1 MNKPDGKPMA
11 PRRRYLASAGIAAA
25 FVLLLVAPAAQAQRS
40 SYQQMMDFNRMI
52 MNRTNNAMITRN
64 ICEDWKRKG
73 ETVPAECAEYVS
85 PSTATKTTASPAPKA
100 PPSPAALA
108 ALRFKPATGNQA
120 MRAYANDVGSN
131 AEEREQLLQVFTATK
146 AAFEQDYGPK
156 GWKNNVAGAF
166 AFFIGSIG
174 YIWSGHEPDAAT
186 QDRLFQGL
194 TALLAEAPEIAKA
207 SAQEKAALYD
217 TLIASASMPLVLY
230 IDGSQKN
237 DKAQMEQAR
246 KLAAEYSRKVLN
258 TEPQTLAAM
267 L

>member
-1 MNKPDGKPMA
+1 MNNRDENPM
-11 PRRRYLASAGIAAA
+11 PPSRRFLVSAGIAAA
-25 FVLLLVAPAAQAQRS
+25 FALLLIAPAANAQRS
-40 SYQQMMDFNRMI
+40 SYQMMMDTNRMM
-52 MNRTNNAMITRN
+52 MNRINNAMITRN
-64 ICEDWKRKG
+64 MCEDWKRKG

-85 PSTATKTTASPAPKA
+85 PSTATKATASPVPQASPG
-100 PPSPAALA
+100 PAALA
-108 ALRFKPATGNQA
+108 ALRFKPVAGNQA
-120 MRAYANDVGSN
+120 LRAYANEIGST

-146 AAFEQDYGPK
+146 AAFEQDYAAK
-156 GWKNNVAGAF
+156 GWKNNVAGSF

-186 QDRLFQGL
+186 QDRLFRAL
-194 TALLAEAPEIAKA
+194 TAVLAEAPEIAKA
-207 SAQEKAALYD
+207 SAQEKTALYD

-258 TEPQTLAAM
+258 TEPQALAA
-267 L
+267 LL